1 MPEPTI
7 TVGQTLAK
15 VPIFSGL
22 TEGELSFLAPFKAGL
37 FRLHGTFIVGVVL
50 LLFFNLSALYYG
62 IARWLLLGDTG
73 RKLRHVD
80 HQLTTRDAVLDEL
93 GRDLTA

>member
-1 MPEPTI
+1 MMANAAFLAAI
-7 TVGQTLAK
+7 TVFLLVGELA
-15 VPIFSGL
+15 S
-22 TEGELSFLAPFKAGL
+22 ELSFLAPFKAGL
-37 FRLHGTFIVGVVL
+37 FRLHGTFILGAVL
-50 LLFFNLSALYYG
+50 LLFFNLSALYYS

>member
-1 MPEPTI
+1 MMANAAFLAAL
-7 TVGQTLAK
+7 TVF
-15 VPIFSGL
+15 VVV
-22 TEGELSFLAPFKAGL
+22 GELASELTFLAPFKAGL
-37 FRLHGTFIVGVVL
+37 FRLHGTFLISMTL
-50 LLFFNLSALYYG
+50 LLFFNLCASYYAV
-62 IARWLLLGDTG
+62 ARWLLLGDAG